1 MMSEVSQSS
10 YSMVSDEDQLPAFFD
25 REPQLKA
32 KLQEY
37 LHSIPLEQRQAN
49 VERFRK
55 FLTGELTWA
64 EIKGLPK
71 SMLKELA
78 RIGHQRLM
86 RQDFKGAEV
95 LFKGLAI
102 IDHSNW
108 YYRAALGATFKQQ
121 NQFEQAVEELTI
133 AITLKSD
140 EPSCLVN
147 RGECFLRLGNA
158 DAALEDF
165 VAVKALGL
173 VEADPWGKRAAVL
186 SQLAL
191 DPRAKE

>member
-10 YSMVSDEDQLPAFFD
+10 FPMAFDQDDLPAFFD
-25 REPQLKA
+25 REPQLKM

-37 LHSIPLEQRQAN
+37 LRSIPMEQRQAN

-121 NQFEQAVEELTI
+121 NQFEQAVEELNI
-133 AITLKSD
+133 AIALKGD
-140 EPSCLVN
+140 EPSCLIN
-147 RGECFLRLGNA
+147 RGECFLRLGNS

-173 VEADPWGKRAAVL
+173 AESDPWGKRADAL
-186 SQLAL
+186 SHLAL
-191 DPRAKE
+191 DPRARG